1 MGFYF
6 LFECHGEK
14 INHKVHKEGA
24 KDAKIIVFLLKFHT
38 THHTPHNFQNNSHH

>member
-14 INHKVHKEGA
+14 INHKGHKEGA
-24 KDAKIIVFLLKFHT
+24 KDTKKLCEPCVNLCELCGYVF
-38 THHTPHNFQNNSHH
+38 